1 MVQLAGDVPVPLQ
14 VVRLVHGGKAA
25 RRDELEDDEAPVGGA
40 AAAGGALLP
49 RFVDLPPVPREGGA
63 IAHFGGQAVGFLRE
77 AQLRHVRLHATLE
90 RLSLFLSLLLLSREQ
105 NLAQLQRLL
114 QIQQLQRLLLPAA
127 AAAARLARARLSPL
141 ERLLVLR
148 QRGPPLVEGSLACLE
163 LDHRRPVPEH
173 ERRREATC
181 PLVRQRAQPHRL
193 AREAL
198 PLLPALLE
206 GRLPKRLPQRLD
218 ARPVRRPLRLLLA
231 PHRRNLGAQVLHR
244 TRRRLGLGLCT
255 VRLCPRGLGLAA
267 ALCQLLP
274 QPRVLRLEPSSL
286 RVCRR
291 ASRLSGGGGGRYPG
305 GRWAVLRRVEFL
317 DSTCCR
323 TRRFRRRRRPRRP

>member
-127 AAAARLARARLSPL
+127 AAPPLAALPPPPAHNARRGPLRAREEISLPYVRPSPAGPSSAGLDLPAAGGRRTLRRWAAATAARSITPTTALRAGTLGPMLLLLLCLSSSKICFGGAG
-141 ERLLVLR
+141 RV
-148 QRGPPLVEGSLACLE
+148 
-163 LDHRRPVPEH
+163 
-173 ERRREATC
+173 
-181 PLVRQRAQPHRL
+181 
-193 AREAL
+193 
-198 PLLPALLE
+198 ALLI
-206 GRLPKRLPQRLD
+206 GVP
-218 ARPVRRPLRLLLA
+218 ALRLLLLHSGAA
-231 PHRRNLGAQVLHR
+231 P
-244 TRRRLGLGLCT
+244 T
-255 VRLCPRGLGLAA
+255 LASTPPA
-267 ALCQLLP
+267 SATFCSSP
-274 QPRVLRLEPSSL
+274 SCCAPSSTAASSTPPK
-286 RVCRR
+286 CSTS
-291 ASRLSGGGGGRYPG
+291 ASR
-305 GRWAVLRRVEFL
+305 
-317 DSTCCR
+317 
-323 TRRFRRRRRPRRP
+323 RPSSAWT